1 MFDLTRY
8 PRLMSGLSQA
18 YLVKRHLRRR
28 GQAAR
33 AADRQRS
40 WFYERMWHEA
50 AAAIE
55 ATIEPLGDGL
65 FEITREAARVRVCRN
80 LCPVDDSLTLT
91 IAGNKP
97 LVHRLLGREGLPTP
111 PHAEFTLA
119 RIGLAVEFMET
130 DGGPCVVK
138 PARDT
143 GAGHGVTTGVTDR
156 NSLARSAAL
165 AASYGE
171 SLLIERQIAG
181 SNYRLL
187 YLDGTLL
194 DAVIRKPPT
203 VIGDGRSTVRTLVDR
218 ANELRL
224 AKGASNAQFLITLD
238 LDMRRTIASQGLAL
252 NSIPASGAVV
262 TLKTVVNENAGL
274 DNETFADLIC
284 ESVIDDGARAAAAIG
299 ARLAGVD
306 VITPDPTV
314 PLAESGGVI
323 CEVNTTPGLYYHY
336 HKADG
341 PTPVAVPILERLLN
355 YDCSPPPREFEILE
369 TAAP

>member
-18 YLVKRHLRRR
+18 YRVKRHLWRR
-28 GQAAR
+28 GDAAR
-33 AADRQRS
+33 AADRERS
-40 WFYERMWHEA
+40 AFYERIWREA
-50 AAAIE
+50 AARVE

-65 FEITREAARVRVCRN
+65 FEIARNSARVRVCRN
-80 LCPVDDSLTLT
+80 LCPIDDALTLT

-97 LVHRLLGREGLPTP
+97 LVHRLLVREGLPTP
-111 PHAEFTLA
+111 RHAGFTLA
-119 RIGLAVEFMET
+119 RVAVAVEFLESV
-130 DGGPCVVK
+130 GGPCVVK

-143 GAGHGVTTGVTDR
+143 GAGHGVTTGVSDR
-156 NSLARSAAL
+156 NSLARAAAW

-171 SLLIERQIAG
+171 SLLIEQQIAG

-194 DAVIRKPPT
+194 DAVLRKPPT
-203 VIGDGRSTVRTLVDR
+203 VIGDGRATVRTLVDR
-218 ANELRL
+218 ANEARL
-224 AKGASNAQFLITLD
+224 AQGASNAQFLITFD
-238 LDMRRTIASQGLAL
+238 LDMRNTLAAQGLAL
-252 NSIPASGAVV
+252 SSLPTSGSVV
-262 TLKTVVNENAGL
+262 TLKTAVNENGGL
-274 DNETFADLIC
+274 DNETVTDLIC
-284 ESVIDDGARAAAAIG
+284 DSVISDGACAAAAVG
-299 ARLAGVD
+299 SRLAGVD

-336 HKADG
+336 HKADE
-341 PTPVAVPILERLLN
+341 PTPVALPILERLLN
-355 YDCSPPPREFEILE
+355 PDSSPHREFANLE